1 MINKKRTFTDLNGNA
16 LILESELD
24 VDVNAEKW
32 IINLTLHKKTKMGKK
47 LIDSKSVKKSG
58 EWPQSAVKLLLVQ
71 EELEILRAAN
81 VDITVSSL
89 LQ

>member
-1 MINKKRTFTDLNGNA
+1 MINRKRTFTDLNGNA
-16 LILESELD
+16 LILKSELD

-47 LIDSKSVKKSG
+47 LIDRKSVEKSG